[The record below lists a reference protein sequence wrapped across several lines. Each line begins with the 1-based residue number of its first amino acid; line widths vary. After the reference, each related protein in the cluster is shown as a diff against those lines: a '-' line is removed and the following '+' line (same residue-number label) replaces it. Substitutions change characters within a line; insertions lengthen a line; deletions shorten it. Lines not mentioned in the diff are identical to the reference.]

1 MMPPTRSLEL
11 HYNLVVNVAEYFERE
26 RDKWKK
32 VLASG
37 GHLVQL
43 PRWIEIYK
51 TFPEHIKH
59 WRNESD
65 RLHLEL
71 YGKKPDF

>member
-1 MMPPTRSLEL
+1 MSPVRSLEL
-11 HYNLVVNVAEYFERE
+11 HYKLALNVAEYFERTHNS
-26 RDKWKK
+26 WKE
-32 VLASG
+32 VIANG
-37 GHLVQL
+37 GHLAQL
-43 PRWIEIYK
+43 PRWIEIYE

-71 YGKKPDF
+71 YGKRPDF